1 MHRTQ
6 KQIDASRRN
15 GSKSRGATT
24 AAGRQRIV
32 TANLKSGIYAAS
44 DVLPWEKA
52 ADLEQ
57 LKADY
62 FNHHQPISPEARA
75 LLDDLISCEW
85 TLRRLRR
92 AETELLRY
100 ACDEITDWAEK
111 LDGEPPDHMPGR
123 CEKYDSQELERL
135 QRRINSTR
143 LAFHRA
149 LKALQSLEDREA
161 EAAAHAS
168 APAESPF
175 DGDSQERVTPYLL
188 NPPAGAAP
196 PLPAAPNGRAGSR
209 ESSKTPPEVR

>member
-15 GSKSRGATT
+15 GSKSRGAAS

-32 TANLKSGIYAAS
+32 TANLKSGIYAAT

-52 ADLEQ
+52 AELEQ

-92 AETELLRY
+92 AETDMLRHSYAWYAEHAEGKGEL
-100 ACDEITDWAEK
+100 E
-111 LDGEPPDHMPGR
+111 HMPGR
-123 CEKYDSQELERL
+123 CEKDESKELERL
-135 QRRINSTR
+135 QRRINATR

-149 LKALQSLEDREA
+149 LKALQKLEDREA
-161 EAAAHAS
+161 VARAS
-168 APAESPF
+168 TPARPAPDPVPPPRPARKPF
-175 DGDSQERVTPYLL
+175 DGDSRERVSGNAF
-188 NPPAGAAP
+188 NPPAS
-196 PLPAAPNGRAGSR
+196 PLEPGRATGPALPKAS
-209 ESSKTPPEVR
+209 